1 MRNRAGEEARRDIEL
16 TVNSKKENPIVKSL
30 FIIIKMDYVF
40 RFFFYYFNCLG
51 PPVIEPFAFPK
62 NLQDGGRAQVT
73 CAVSS
78 GDLPIVFSWK
88 KDDHQISPS
97 LQVNAYMLLSCFIF
111 NNNKKL
117 QKKPANF
124 GI

>member
-1 MRNRAGEEARRDIEL
+1 M
-16 TVNSKKENPIVKSL
+16 KL
-30 FIIIKMDYVF
+30 FS
-40 RFFFYYFNCLG
+40 G

-88 KDDHQISPS
+88 KDGHQIPAN
-97 LQVNAYMLLSCFIF
+97 LQVISNNDCVRLNAQF
-111 NNNKKL
+111 ND
-117 QKKPANF
+117 
-124 GI
+124 